1 MTGRRICICAVQA
14 PFIVGGAEILVG
26 ELAAALRSKGY
37 LVDVVNIPFKW
48 YPVQDIL
55 KQALM
60 WRFAEVTESNGVPI
74 DMVIPTKFPSYLV
87 RHPLKVTWLFHQHRE
102 VYDLYGTPYCS
113 FTDDPEEQE
122 IRQSIIRM
130 DAKTLRESKRIF
142 TISRNV
148 SARLERFNGIASE
161 PLYPPPHY
169 AGRYREGEFGDYVL
183 YAGRLEQLKRCDLL
197 IEAFRYVDPGARLV
211 VAGRG
216 PQLENLERQ
225 AERLGIS
232 QRVEFRGFV
241 PEEELLDLYAGALGV
256 LYAPV
261 DEDYGYVTVE
271 AFLSGKPVV
280 TCSDSGGT
288 LEFVEDGV
296 SGHVVEP
303 DPRAIAEAVNRLFAD
318 RRRARDMGAA
328 GRPRVTG
335 ISWDRVIDALTEPL
349 RHRS

>member
-1 MTGRRICICAVQA
+1 MARQSICVCAVQA
-14 PFIVGGAEILVG
+14 PFITGGAEILVN
-26 ELAAALRSKGY
+26 ELSQQLKSRGF

-48 YPVQDIL
+48 YPVVDIV

-60 WRFAEVTESNGVPI
+60 WRFAEVTESNGAPI

-87 RHPLKVTWLFHQHRE
+87 KHPLKVTWLFHQHRE

-122 IRQSIIRM
+122 IRQTIIDM
-130 DAKTLRESKRIF
+130 DNKTLRESRSVY
-142 TISRNV
+142 TISKNV

-169 AGRYREGEFGDYVL
+169 AGRYQSGAFGDYVL

-197 IEAFRYVDPGARLV
+197 VESFRYVDPPARLV
-211 VAGRG
+211 LAGRG
-216 PQLENLERQ
+216 PQLENLKRQ
-225 AERLGIS
+225 AERLELTHRI
-232 QRVEFRGFV
+232 EFVGFV
-241 PEEELLDLYAGALGV
+241 PEDDLLDLYANAFGV

-280 TCSDSGGT
+280 TCRDSGGT
-288 LEFVEDGV
+288 LEFVEDGR
-296 SGHVVEP
+296 SGFVV
-303 DPRAIAEAVNRLFAD
+303 DPNAEAIGIAINELYAD
-318 RRRARDMGAA
+318 RSKARDMGAD
-328 GRPRVTG
+328 GRTRVEG
-335 ISWDRVIDALTEPL
+335 IGWEYVIDQLTEPL
-349 RHRS
+349 R

>member
-1 MTGRRICICAVQA
+1 MPRRSICVCSVQA
-14 PFIVGGAEILVG
+14 PFVVGGAEILAT
-26 ELAAALRSKGY
+26 ELASSLKARGF

-48 YPVQDIL
+48 YPVQDIV
-55 KQALM
+55 KQALI
-60 WRFAEVTESNGVPI
+60 WRFLEVTESNGVPI

-122 IRQSIIRM
+122 IRQTILRM
-130 DAKTLRESKRIF
+130 DAKCLRESRRIF
-142 TISRNV
+142 TISKNV
-148 SARLERFNGIASE
+148 SARLSRFNGIASE
-161 PLYPPPHY
+161 TLYPPPHY
-169 AGRYREGEFGDYVL
+169 AGRYREGDFGDYAL
-183 YAGRLEQLKRCDLL
+183 YAGRLETLKRCDLL
-197 IEAFRYVDPGARLV
+197 VEAFRFVDAGARLV

-216 PQLENLERQ
+216 PQLENLKRQ
-225 AERLGIS
+225 AERLGLTDRI
-232 QRVEFRGFV
+232 RFAGFV
-241 PEEELLDLYAGALGV
+241 PEEELLSLYSGAFAV
-256 LYAPV
+256 VYAPV

-296 SGHVVEP
+296 SGFVVDPEP
-303 DPRAIAEAVNRLFAD
+303 QKVAEALNRLFSD

-335 ISWDRVIDALTEPL
+335 IGWDAVIDALTEPL
-349 RHRS
+349 R